1 MLFHG
6 RSVNSPLVAAVAH
19 GPTVYNRQPGR
30 IIWLESRGRN
40 DQHQPAVPGP
50 RYCRVQN
57 MGGGRGDICPHPH
70 TQRQL
75 DHLHT
80 FYTSRPSFV
89 GRLSGRRVTR
99 HSSAASIPTS
109 SSASLSSPSPAP
121 SPLSARPD
129 YGRNNWHRSRG
140 VMGVVLLYCSVA
152 DQILLWIWGRE
163 VARV

>member
-1 MLFHG
+1 MCKCCSMAGQLTLPWWPRWSTVPQFTIGSLAELFDWNPG
-6 RSVNSPLVAAVAH
+6 VVTTSTSQRS
-19 GPTVYNRQPGR
+19 Q
-30 IIWLESRGRN
+30 
-40 DQHQPAVPGP
+40 VPGTAE
-50 RYCRVQN
+50 CRIWEVA
-57 MGGGRGDICPHPH
+57 GVTFVRIR

-109 SSASLSSPSPAP
+109 SSASLSSPLPSP

-140 VMGVVLLYCSVA
+140 VMGVVL
-152 DQILLWIWGRE
+152 
-163 VARV
+163 

>member
-70 TQRQL
+70 T
-75 DHLHT
+75 
-80 FYTSRPSFV
+80 
-89 GRLSGRRVTR
+89 
-99 HSSAASIPTS
+99 AA
-109 SSASLSSPSPAP
+109 AWSPAHFLHEQ
-121 SPLSARPD
+121 PLFCGQIIRPPRD
-129 YGRNNWHRSRG
+129 ATLECGLNTHIIISLIIITITIVSQTSQITG
-140 VMGVVLLYCSVA
+140 VITGTDQGVLWVLYRSVA
-152 DQILLWIWGRE
+152 DQILLWIWGWE

>member
-6 RSVNSPLVAAVAH
+6 RSVNSPLVAAVAQ
-19 GPTVYNRQPGR
+19 GPTVYNWQPGR

-40 DQHQPAVPGP
+40 DQHQPAIGP
-50 RYCRVQN
+50 RSQVLQN

-109 SSASLSSPSPAP
+109 SSASLSSPSP
-121 SPLSARPD
+121 LSARPD

-152 DQILLWIWGRE
+152 DQILLWIWGWE

>member
-40 DQHQPAVPGP
+40 DQHQPAIGP
-50 RYCRVQN
+50 RYCRIWEVA
-57 MGGGRGDICPHPH
+57 GVTFVRIR
-70 TQRQL
+70 TQQQL

-80 FYTSRPSFV
+80 FYTSSPSIV

-140 VMGVVLLYCSVA
+140 VMGVHCQKSTSCISFYY
-152 DQILLWIWGRE
+152 DEEIIQ
-163 VARV
+163 

>member
-50 RYCRVQN
+50 RYCRIWEVAGVTFVRIRTHSGSLITCTLFTRAAPLLWADYPAAAWRDTRVRPQY
-57 MGGGRGDICPHPH
+57 PHHHQPH
-70 TQRQL
+70 YHHHYHHHHHCQ
-75 DHLHT
+75 
-80 FYTSRPSFV
+80 
-89 GRLSGRRVTR
+89 
-99 HSSAASIPTS
+99 
-109 SSASLSSPSPAP
+109 
-121 SPLSARPD
+121 PD
-129 YGRNNWHRSRG
+129 QITG
-140 VMGVVLLYCSVA
+140 VITGTDQGVLWVLYRSVA
-152 DQILLWIWGRE
+152 DQILLWIWWWE